1 MNPAPRSAPNPGAT
15 ATRAAWTSLCVGA
28 SVLGLKFV
36 AWWLTGSV
44 ALYSDALESIVNV
57 MAATVALF
65 AVRIAARPADDD
77 HPYGH
82 SKAEYFSSGAE
93 GVLILIAAV
102 SIAAA
107 AIPRILA
114 PQPLEQVWVGLAV
127 SVAASLVNLAVSR
140 SLLTASKRFHSI
152 TLEAD
157 AHHLMTDVWTS
168 GGVLVGV
175 GAVVLTGWNILD
187 PIIALL
193 VAANIVWTGVKIVR
207 SSVLGL
213 MDTAIGPEH
222 QAALQAVLSSYA
234 PRGVIA
240 TDLRTRQSG
249 AEQFIAFHVSV
260 PGDWTVTRGHDLVGE
275 IERDVRTALPRAN
288 VIIHMEPAAETPAQ
302 SPKDDVRHDR

>member
-1 MNPAPRSAPNPGAT
+1 MTVSRSAAGSPVRFAWLSI
-15 ATRAAWTSLCVGA
+15 AAAITTIT
-28 SVLGLKFV
+28 LK
-36 AWWLTGSV
+36 AIAYYLTGSV
-44 ALYSDALESIVNV
+44 GLLSDTLESFVNLAGAV
-57 MAATVALF
+57 IAL
-65 AVRIAARPADDD
+65 AMLTIASRPADED
-77 HPYGH
+77 HTYGH

>member
-1 MNPAPRSAPNPGAT
+1 MT
-15 ATRAAWTSLCVGA
+15 ASRTGTGSPVRFAWLSIAAAITTIT
-28 SVLGLKFV
+28 LK
-36 AWWLTGSV
+36 AIAYYLTGSV
-44 ALYSDALESIVNV
+44 GLLSDTLESFVNLAGAV
-57 MAATVALF
+57 IAL
-65 AVRIAARPADDD
+65 AMLTIASRPADED
-77 HPYGH
+77 HTYGH

-102 SIAAA
+102 SIAVA

-193 VAANIVWTGVKIVR
+193 VAANIVWTGVRIVR

-222 QAALQAVLSSYA
+222 QAALQAVLTSYA
-234 PRGVIA
+234 ARGVTA

-260 PGDWTVTRGHDLVGE
+260 PGDWTVTHGHDLVGE
-275 IERDVRTALPRAN
+275 IERDVRAALPRAN
-288 VIIHMEPAAETPAQ
+288 VIIHMEPAAETPAH